1 MPGQFESIL
10 DKLQRKLGKQTI
22 RKASTI
28 ARPKPR
34 PDVIQMQ
41 AINDFM
47 KRNPKA
53 GGGLLNGSSEEAAAA
68 AFRKKVD
75 ELMDDGYDF
84 GEAVREAMRQGY
96 DKGGKVKPPTKKQLE
111 ITEKVYSKKYSK
123 TGIDLWESLKQ
134 FERSNI
140 RQGQVTGET
149 GGVGKLKKNQIGK
162 DDFIKLVNQ
171 NKDKTYNEFVELIK
185 TYKTKEGRKFTKNI
199 VADRLRSY
207 NLSGSFKKEPAKGRS
222 EKSKEKRRK
231 AQRKRYFKMKKTE
244 EGRDKIKQYRKATKA
259 REYQKLGMD
268 PPAFTAEEA
277 IWKDAVLTSKK
288 NIDGKGRFVLKSGYE
303 KSMSPKDFYSNK
315 IEIVDKI
322 TGKKFNYNTYKNF
335 IVKNA
340 KSFGIK
346 SYDDAI
352 KPYRQKAFINN
363 TPGLRNSVNTALI
376 PNYNTGMSTN
386 AFTIQHDVGRQSN
399 PLKTSLAF
407 YDDNTK
413 EFRIR
418 DTFEKSWEKSKT
430 SKTPLADRK
439 KAFNIFKTDI
449 GKLNIRSQPS
459 MVKRGGRTFGKEL
472 DLAEGLRI
480 AKQKGAKIPKG
491 VFKQIAQGTGKILSG
506 ASKVAKPLSAV
517 VGPYAVM
524 SAAAKADDMGIKLGL
539 GDQATAFLMGDPQ
552 AAIDMYKMRNDPEFR
567 KQEIAKSYSMP
578 LDEGTYDVM
587 DESFTS
593 YFDGGIVSALKGV
606 K

>member
-288 NIDGKGRFVLKSGYE
+288 I
-303 KSMSPKDFYSNK
+303 
-315 IEIVDKI
+315 
-322 TGKKFNYNTYKNF
+322 
-335 IVKNA
+335 
-340 KSFGIK
+340 
-346 SYDDAI
+346 
-352 KPYRQKAFINN
+352 
-363 TPGLRNSVNTALI
+363 
-376 PNYNTGMSTN
+376 
-386 AFTIQHDVGRQSN
+386 
-399 PLKTSLAF
+399 
-407 YDDNTK
+407 
-413 EFRIR
+413 
-418 DTFEKSWEKSKT
+418 
-430 SKTPLADRK
+430 
-439 KAFNIFKTDI
+439 
-449 GKLNIRSQPS
+449 
-459 MVKRGGRTFGKEL
+459 
-472 DLAEGLRI
+472 
-480 AKQKGAKIPKG
+480 
-491 VFKQIAQGTGKILSG
+491 
-506 ASKVAKPLSAV
+506 
-517 VGPYAVM
+517 
-524 SAAAKADDMGIKLGL
+524 
-539 GDQATAFLMGDPQ
+539 
-552 AAIDMYKMRNDPEFR
+552 
-567 KQEIAKSYSMP
+567 
-578 LDEGTYDVM
+578 
-587 DESFTS
+587 
-593 YFDGGIVSALKGV
+593 
-606 K
+606 